1 MYSKKNLRLL
11 ESFLD
16 NQQLERKSY
25 EIKTSK
31 EMHKTYFNKNL
42 RHTKRRNKFKKLFK
56 SNRKYSNRVKKILKS
71 KD

>member
-1 MYSKKNLRLL
+1 
-11 ESFLD
+11 
-16 NQQLERKSY
+16 
-25 EIKTSK
+25 
-31 EMHKTYFNKNL
+31 MHKTYFNKNL